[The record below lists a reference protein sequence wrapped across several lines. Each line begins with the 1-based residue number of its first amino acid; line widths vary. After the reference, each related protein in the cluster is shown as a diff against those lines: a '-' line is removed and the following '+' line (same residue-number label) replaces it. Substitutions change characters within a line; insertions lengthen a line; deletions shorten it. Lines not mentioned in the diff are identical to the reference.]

1 MGSVQKAIIPGMI
14 AGCLFIIFFAR
25 MMIDP
30 SRSLAL
36 AEAAAAAS
44 LLSASS
50 GAFQVADDVRAMQP
64 PKPETAQPDPQ
75 PEIQQP
81 VEEQAQPP
89 SGCTI
94 SASYPESIQQW
105 CPVIGRFA
113 SEYGVD
119 SNLIAAVMLQE
130 SGGNPNAYSKS
141 GAVGLM
147 QVMPRDG
154 LAASFQ
160 CKNGP
165 CFASRPSMDELYD
178 PEFNIS
184 YGTRMLAGL
193 IERQGGV
200 RDALHAYG
208 PMDMGYRYADI
219 VLSIYERNR

>member
-25 MMIDP
+25 LMIDP
-30 SRSLAL
+30 ARSLAL

-64 PKPETAQPDPQ
+64 PKEETAQPELQPQ
-75 PEIQQP
+75 VQPPE
-81 VEEQAQPP
+81 EEQAQPP
-89 SGCTI
+89 SGCMI

-105 CPVIGRFA
+105 CQLISRFA
-113 SEYGVD
+113 FEYDVD
-119 SNLIAAVMLQE
+119 PNLIAAVMLQE
-130 SGGNPNAYSKS
+130 SGGKPNAYSKS

-165 CFASRPSMDELYD
+165 CFAARPSMEELYN
-178 PEFNIS
+178 PEFNIA

-200 RDALHAYG
+200 RDALFAYG

-219 VLSIYERNR
+219 VLNIYQRNQ